1 MDVGIIIPC
10 FNEAHRLNI
19 NQFRIYLNDYT
30 DFHLCFVNDGSQDET
45 LSMLNKFQKEF
56 SDRITV
62 IDMKKNQG
70 KSAAIRAGVRY
81 YYSNKNVSY
90 IVYLDAD
97 LSSDYENFNELLE
110 KLKKENKLNIVF
122 DSRNKGNQNI
132 RRDFLRKLFSILIV
146 SLLHLNFKT
155 PFESMT
161 YELRNFKRSYVTV
174 LSSSTFTSAWI
185 VTYDLLAE
193 LKNYYKKKNILN
205 YLINI
210 LSIQWNTGGYGTSFA
225 VKKLI

>member
-10 FNEAHRLNI
+10 YNEAHRLNI
-19 NQFRIYLNDYT
+19 KQFRIYLNDYT
-30 DFHLCFVNDGSQDET
+30 DFHLCFVNDGSQDDT
-45 LSMLNKFQKEF
+45 LSVLNEFQKEF

-81 YYSNKNVSY
+81 YYSNKSVSY

-97 LSSDYENFNELLE
+97 LSSDYDNFNELLA

-132 RRDFLRKLFSILIV
+132 RRNFLRKLLSVLIV
-146 SLLHLNFKT
+146 SLLHLNFKI
-155 PFESMT
+155 PFK
-161 YELRNFKRSYVTV
+161 N
-174 LSSSTFTSAWI
+174 LS
-185 VTYDLLAE
+185 
-193 LKNYYKKKNILN
+193 
-205 YLINI
+205 LIHI
-210 LSIQWNTGGYGTSFA
+210 
-225 VKKLI
+225 